1 MFIYRLEIMGSRL
14 TFSLHADLDS
24 QPARLKYELI
34 PVPIELLDI
43 RRRGMRVGDNEDHLL
58 DVRNLIHK
66 EAILSRCS
74 NAETRWYRPI
84 VARALYRVDTSV
96 YD

>member
-1 MFIYRLEIMGSRL
+1 MGSRL

-34 PVPIELLDI
+34 PVPIE
-43 RRRGMRVGDNEDHLL
+43 LL